1 MEFFSRNTDLD
12 RRDLL
17 CAGGAG
23 FVSALVATMCGAA
36 KVARAQ
42 TLGRTIPEVDRLS
55 VRIVT
60 DNYVFFFM
68 PSQKLNDFSME
79 RMGPQLN
86 DQPPRKDLL
95 AEFGLSLHV
104 ESGVAQK
111 LVTSLSTLASRP
123 RFSSTI

>member
-1 MEFFSRNTDLD
+1 MQARSGTSIDHFTGSNMLFSKMCGCASPTEFFSRNTDLD

-55 VRIVT
+55 VRIIT
-60 DNYVFFFM
+60 DNYVFF
-68 PSQKLNDFSME
+68 LYA
-79 RMGPQLN
+79 
-86 DQPPRKDLL
+86 L
-95 AEFGLSLHV
+95 A
-104 ESGVAQK
+104 K
-111 LVTSLSTLASRP
+111 TK
-123 RFSSTI
+123 